1 MEKSIKFF
9 DFCSG
14 IGGGRIGLERNGFQC
29 VGHSEID
36 PNTAETY
43 KRFFND
49 ERNFGDLTKIKIESM
64 PDFDMM
70 IAGFPCQSF
79 SIVGKR
85 EGFKDSR
92 GQIIYFLIEI
102 MKKKNIKYFILE
114 NVKGLVNH
122 DKGNTLRTIKKEIE
136 DAGYNVYVKVL
147 NSIDFGVPQ
156 MRERIYLIGFKKEI
170 DNYSF
175 EFPKEEKFI
184 YNFEDYIDAENELEL
199 KKDNETFKRYLS
211 NKYNIEENYR
221 IEDILKWENS
231 VIDYRQSDLRRYEG
245 FFPTLRTGRHGLLYI
260 KNGKIKR
267 LNGYEALLIQGFPKE
282 IASIVKKDNFFVNNK
297 VLSQAG
303 NAMTVNVIEKIG
315 ENILKS
321 IKNKK
326 KVYNGKLFD

>member
-1 MEKSIKFF
+1 MEKTIKFF

>member
-1 MEKSIKFF
+1 MEKTIKFF

-64 PDFDMM
+64 PDFDML

-85 EGFKDSR
+85 EGFKNSR

-122 DKGNTLRTIKKEIE
+122 DKGNTLRTI
-136 DAGYNVYVKVL
+136 
-147 NSIDFGVPQ
+147 
-156 MRERIYLIGFKKEI
+156 
-170 DNYSF
+170 
-175 EFPKEEKFI
+175 
-184 YNFEDYIDAENELEL
+184 

>member
-1 MEKSIKFF
+1 MEKTIKFF

-211 NKYNIEENYR
+211 NKYNIEKNYR

-315 ENILKS
+315 GNILKS